1 MAFSPIRF
9 LVRRRASRLM
19 SWAATLLLVSCASYS
34 PAPLPERAD
43 LASEAS
49 SLSVS
54 ASDMPLPALSSHPFD
69 PTRPLDMDEVAM
81 VAVANNPDLKALRR
95 KTGVA
100 RAQAFAA
107 GLLPNPQLT
116 FDYGFLTGGPGT
128 TDALTLGLAQDI
140 VPLLAR
146 SARQRAA
153 TASQQSAELDLLWQ
167 EWQVVSQARLLFVA
181 AVELRRQHA
190 VLEENLALFA
200 ERYQRSSEAMQRGD
214 ETLPTVVSDLT
225 GLKAIE
231 TQLHDAD
238 QLILKNRHDLNALL
252 GLKPEAEL
260 RLADDLVSAPI
271 DADRIAKALSNL
283 AQRRPDLLALRAGY
297 QAQEERLRQAVVQ
310 QFPSLNIGVIRGK
323 DTTGVQTTTLGVTI
337 GLPIFDRNQGN
348 IAIERATRQQLR
360 DEYQAR
366 LDSAYSAADRL
377 VSEQRLLDTQ
387 YRSTQDSIVQLRAS
401 ATIADR
407 AYGAGNLDE
416 RSWVDLQAALLEKR
430 LEALK
435 LEQTLLEQRVN
446 LQTLIG
452 TDLPLL
458 PLSQESS

>member
-1 MAFSPIRF
+1 MT
-9 LVRRRASRLM
+9 
-19 SWAATLLLVSCASYS
+19 WAATLLLVSCASYS
-34 PAPLPERAD
+34 PAPLPERPD
-43 LASEAS
+43 LASDAS

-54 ASDMPLPALSSHPFD
+54 AADMPLPALSSHPFD

-146 SARQRAA
+146 SARQRSA
-153 TASQQSAELDLLWQ
+153 TASQQGAELDLLWQ
-167 EWQVVSQARLLFVA
+167 EWQVVSEARLLFVA

-190 VLEENLALFA
+190 ILEENLALFA
-200 ERYQRSSEAMQRGD
+200 ERYQRSSDAMQRGD

-225 GLKAIE
+225 ALKAIE

-238 QLILKNRHDLNALL
+238 QLILKNQHDLNSLL
-252 GLKPEAEL
+252 GLKPQAEL
-260 RLADDLVSAPI
+260 PIADDLVSAPI
-271 DADRIAKALSNL
+271 DADRIAKALTNL

-297 QAQEERLRQAVVQ
+297 QAQEERLRQAVIQ
-310 QFPSLNIGVIRGK
+310 QFPSLNVGVIRGK
-323 DTTGVQTTTLGVTI
+323 DTTGVRTTTLGVTI

-366 LDSAYSAADRL
+366 LDTAYSAADRL
-377 VSEQRLLDTQ
+377 VSEQRLLDEQ
-387 YRSTQDSIVQLRAS
+387 YRSTQDSIGQLRAS

-430 LEALK
+430 LEALR

-458 PLSQESS
+458 PPSQESS